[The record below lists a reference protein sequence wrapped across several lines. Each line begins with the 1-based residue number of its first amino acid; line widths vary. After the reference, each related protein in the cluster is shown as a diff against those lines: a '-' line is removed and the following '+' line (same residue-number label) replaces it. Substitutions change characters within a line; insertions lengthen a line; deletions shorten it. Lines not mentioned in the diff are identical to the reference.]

1 MVPTQTKEVL
11 NPFEVKRMFE
21 LDFSEEN
28 VKKLAA
34 LSQDDRKF
42 LAKVKESIRYDTDG
56 HYEMALPLR
65 DPDVKLPN
73 NRNVALRRLSH
84 LKRKLNI
91 DSRYKEHYMAFM
103 DKVLKSGYAEK
114 VPPASSQNPDHGSR
128 LWYIPHHG
136 VYHPKKPNKIRVVF
150 DCSAEFKGQSLNK
163 HLLQGPDLTNNL
175 TGVLCRFRKE
185 PIAFMCDIEAM
196 FYQVKVTENCRNLL
210 RFLWWEDGDTS
221 KEPQEYRMTVHLFG
235 ATSSPGC
242 SNFALKAT
250 ADDNEIDV
258 GSNPAAFLR
267 EDFYVDDGLKS
278 VPSVEEA
285 VKLIKDIKEMCKR
298 GGFNLHKFTSNKKE
312 VIDQIPVEDRAEGI
326 KNLDLDHDA
335 LPVERA
341 LGVQWCIESDTFKFR
356 ITLKDRPCT
365 RRGIL
370 STVSSIFDPLG
381 FVAPLL
387 LDGKIIVQEL
397 CKEGADW
404 DDPVPEQ
411 VKSRWEQWRT
421 ELQVLEKFSIP
432 RCYKP
437 EDFGQVVGTELHHF
451 SDASTKGYGQCSYL
465 RQENDKG
472 QVHCSFVIG
481 KARVTPLKSITVP
494 RLELTAAVV
503 SAKIGELLRK
513 ELHIGEIDEVFWTDS
528 KVVLGYIANNSKRF
542 HIFVANRVQQIQ
554 DLTSIKQW
562 RYVNTESNP
571 ADDASRGLTAH
582 QLFKSR
588 WSNGPEFLWKDKTQW
603 PVETSTVKENQKNDP
618 EVKKVVTM
626 ATITAVADD
635 CLLSRLSIFSDWH
648 RAKRALAVC
657 LRYMEKLR
665 ERATCRKLQRTSD
678 PRIAVEEMQR
688 AERLIIK
695 AVQAKEFKDSCKKS
709 SSLHQ
714 LDPFVDSDG
723 ILRVGGRLRR
733 ASLTDSN
740 KFPVIL
746 PRKSHISN
754 LIIKHYHEQV
764 QHQGRSFT
772 LNEVRSNGYW
782 IVGGTSA
789 VGSYVSS
796 CVTCRKLRGALQ
808 EQKMADLPEDRLEP
822 APPFSNCAVDYFGPW
837 LIKEGRKQVKRYGV
851 LFTCMASRAIHLE
864 TPCSLETDSFINALR
879 RFVCRRGPIRQ
890 LRSDQGTNFVGAKRE
905 LKACLAE
912 LDQSKI
918 SSELLK
924 INCDWFHFKMNVP
937 SASHMGG
944 VWERQIRSVRNVL
957 SALLQSNGSQLD
969 DESLR
974 TLMCEAESIVNSRPL
989 AIDTLSDPDALN
1001 PLTPNHLLT

>member
-1 MVPTQTKEVL
+1 
-11 NPFEVKRMFE
+11 
-21 LDFSEEN
+21 
-28 VKKLAA
+28 
-34 LSQDDRKF
+34 
-42 LAKVKESIRYDTDG
+42 
-56 HYEMALPLR
+56 
-65 DPDVKLPN
+65 
-73 NRNVALRRLSH
+73 
-84 LKRKLNI
+84 
-91 DSRYKEHYMAFM
+91 
-103 DKVLKSGYAEK
+103 
-114 VPPASSQNPDHGSR
+114 
-128 LWYIPHHG
+128 
-136 VYHPKKPNKIRVVF
+136 
-150 DCSAEFKGQSLNK
+150 
-163 HLLQGPDLTNNL
+163 
-175 TGVLCRFRKE
+175 
-185 PIAFMCDIEAM
+185 
-196 FYQVKVTENCRNLL
+196 
-210 RFLWWEDGDTS
+210 
-221 KEPQEYRMTVHLFG
+221 
-235 ATSSPGC
+235 
-242 SNFALKAT
+242 
-250 ADDNEIDV
+250 
-258 GSNPAAFLR
+258 
-267 EDFYVDDGLKS
+267 
-278 VPSVEEA
+278 
-285 VKLIKDIKEMCKR
+285 
-298 GGFNLHKFTSNKKE
+298 
-312 VIDQIPVEDRAEGI
+312 
-326 KNLDLDHDA
+326 
-335 LPVERA
+335 
-341 LGVQWCIESDTFKFR
+341 
-356 ITLKDRPCT
+356 
-365 RRGIL
+365 
-370 STVSSIFDPLG
+370 
-381 FVAPLL
+381 
-387 LDGKIIVQEL
+387 
-397 CKEGADW
+397 
-404 DDPVPEQ
+404 
-411 VKSRWEQWRT
+411 
-421 ELQVLEKFSIP
+421 
-432 RCYKP
+432 
-437 EDFGQVVGTELHHF
+437 
-451 SDASTKGYGQCSYL
+451 
-465 RQENDKG
+465 
-472 QVHCSFVIG
+472 
-481 KARVTPLKSITVP
+481 
-494 RLELTAAVV
+494 
-503 SAKIGELLRK
+503 
-513 ELHIGEIDEVFWTDS
+513 
-528 KVVLGYIANNSKRF
+528 
-542 HIFVANRVQQIQ
+542 
-554 DLTSIKQW
+554 
-562 RYVNTESNP
+562 
-571 ADDASRGLTAH
+571 
-582 QLFKSR
+582 
-588 WSNGPEFLWKDKTQW
+588 
-603 PVETSTVKENQKNDP
+603 
-618 EVKKVVTM
+618 
-626 ATITAVADD
+626 
-635 CLLSRLSIFSDWH
+635 
-648 RAKRALAVC
+648 
-657 LRYMEKLR
+657 
-665 ERATCRKLQRTSD
+665 
-678 PRIAVEEMQR
+678 MQR